1 MPHNCNFIKQTDH
14 QPCTSTVHAEDP
26 HRHCATHERV
36 AARLPPRV
44 PGQCEH
50 IVGGTHWCRYAAWQ
64 NDRLCPVHIARRTRE
79 MAGVNE
85 EERERERQRLAA
97 IRADL
102 ARRLDAARMNA
113 LAARAEAFAAAAG
126 WAADPPER
134 PPVPVLQRLAQ
145 DRQNVHTAPIA
156 RQTNEGEA
164 LLLKVATDGRPVG
177 LRILRVFSCRA
188 GRLQDV
194 LRVMADV
201 DHWSRTRT
209 CRTEND
215 NLYARILQGLWALIE
230 RQPMEARKELY
241 QRLWEEMSESVGMC
255 CEGHIS
261 RLVNVM
267 VGFDDAFKPPISV
280 NEMIQNKMSALSA
293 SGAPDAVQQAKTF
306 MDGLAIPLEQQAPW
320 LEALA

>member
-14 QPCTSTVHAEDP
+14 QPCTSMVHAEDP

-79 MAGVNE
+79 MVGVNE
-85 EERERERQRLAA
+85 DERERERQRVAA

-102 ARRLDAARMNA
+102 NRRLDALRMNI
-113 LAARAEAFAAAAG
+113 LGPRA
-126 WAADPPER
+126 AADPPDR
-134 PPVPVLQRLAQ
+134 PPVPVLQGLAR
-145 DRQNVHTAPIA
+145 DHQNVHTAPVS

-177 LRILRVFSCRA
+177 LKILRVFSCRA
-188 GRLQDV
+188 GRLQDL

-215 NLYARILQGLWALIE
+215 NLYARVLQGLWALID
-230 RQPMEARKELY
+230 RQPLEARKELH

-293 SGAPDAVQQAKTF
+293 SGAPDAVHQAKVF